1 MAEKVYVVLGATGH
15 VGSPVARRLAEARR
29 PLRVVARSAAALAAH
44 ADAEQ
49 LVGSVE
55 DPELVRR
62 ALDGA
67 GAAFVQ
73 LPPYL
78 GPGARA
84 WQDRVAGILADGL
97 EAARVPYAVALS
109 SLGAQLASGTGP
121 VAGLHT
127 LEERL
132 GRVPGLSVLAL
143 RPGYFFENHLSAI
156 GVVRSAGFY
165 AGALA
170 PELRMAQIA
179 AADVGEV
186 AARRLL
192 ALDWRGRE
200 IQELH
205 GERDVTP
212 VEVARAL
219 GAAIGKPDLAY
230 VQLSYADA
238 HAGLVQ
244 AGLSEEVAA
253 LYVELARALNDGR
266 IASDEPRSPATTTP
280 TSIEA
285 WAREVFA
292 RELRAG

>member
-1 MAEKVYVVLGATGH
+1 MAEKVYVVFGATGH
-15 VGSPVARRLAEARR
+15 VGGPVARRLAEARR

-44 ADAEQ
+44 AGAEPV
-49 LVGSVE
+49 VGSVD

-73 LPPYL
+73 LPPYF
-78 GPGARA
+78 GPGVRA
-84 WQDRVAGILADGL
+84 WQDRVAGVLADGL

-109 SLGAQLASGTGP
+109 SLGAQLAGGTGP

-132 GRVPGLSVLAL
+132 GRVPGLSVLAV

-156 GVVRSAGFY
+156 GVMRSAGFY
-165 AGALA
+165 GGALA
-170 PELRMAQIA
+170 PDLRIAQIA
-179 AADVGEV
+179 AADVGE
-186 AARRLL
+186 AAAARLL

-200 IQELH
+200 VQELH
-205 GERDVTP
+205 GERDLTP

-230 VQLSYADA
+230 AQLSYADA
-238 HAGLVQ
+238 QAGMVQ
-244 AGLSEEVAA
+244 AGLSAEIAA
-253 LYVELARALNDGR
+253 LFVELARALDERR
-266 IASDEPRSPATTTP
+266 IAPLEPRSAATTTP

-285 WAREVFA
+285 WARDVFA
-292 RELRAG
+292 PAFRVP